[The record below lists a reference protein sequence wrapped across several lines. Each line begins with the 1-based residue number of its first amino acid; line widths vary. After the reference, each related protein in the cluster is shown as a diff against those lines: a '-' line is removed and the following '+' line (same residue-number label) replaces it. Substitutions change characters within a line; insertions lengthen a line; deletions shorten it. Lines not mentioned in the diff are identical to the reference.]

1 MYVLLR
7 FEMRVSGCWDIVSY
21 LMLMKSWR
29 RLVICLM
36 CGSVLKIFMLN
47 RVLIVLIRLICE
59 GVFVGGVC
67 IFSVSRVMMVFGLVM
82 IILISLRLNIL
93 WCGCV
98 VMVVCFWLLCCV
110 CWVRFWWSLC
120 VILLIFLI
128 GRMCNIIGLKWKMFL
143 KFGDG

>member
-1 MYVLLR
+1 
-7 FEMRVSGCWDIVSY
+7 
-21 LMLMKSWR
+21 
-29 RLVICLM
+29 M

-93 WCGCV
+93 
-98 VMVVCFWLLCCV
+98 
-110 CWVRFWWSLC
+110 
-120 VILLIFLI
+120 
-128 GRMCNIIGLKWKMFL
+128 
-143 KFGDG
+143 